1 MKKLILNYVGRDD
14 WDREVFTNEDGRFF
28 KDVDL
33 KMGKGTICTASDF
46 NGEPDTPIH
55 YISRYKDLEIE
66 IVGTES
72 LPTEAERFNYMMLGR
87 LQSDCESYLGN
98 DSRYEG
104 RLWAGNVKDQIIEM
118 KRIYKLFNEDKK
130 PEWLTLKQILEY
142 ERLMLIT
149 K

>member
-1 MKKLILNYVGRDD
+1 MEKLILTYVGRDD
-14 WDREVFTNEDGRFF
+14 WDRAVFTNEDGRYF

-46 NGEPDTPIH
+46 DGEPDTPIH
-55 YISRYKDLEIE
+55 YIARYKDLEIE

-87 LQSDCESYLGN
+87 LQQDCNYYLGN
-98 DSRYEG
+98 GNRYEKH
-104 RLWAGNVKDQIIEM
+104 LWAGNVKDQIVEM

-130 PEWLTLKQILEY
+130 PEWLTWEQIKGY
-142 ERLMLIT
+142 EKLMSEV
-149 K
+149 